1 MSGRGSNKFVDIEPW
16 ICLISWL
23 VLRKIYI
30 VKAMLFHQLSGHE
43 FEQTL
48 GDMKDREAWHA
59 EVHGVSKSQTRFND
73 WTITNGLS
81 NSHVQIW
88 DLTHTEGWIPQNWC
102 FQTVV
107 LEKTLESSLDCKEIK
122 AVNPKGNQSWIFI
135 GRTDAEVEA
144 PMLWLPDGK
153 SWLTGVGMLGKIEGK
168 RRRGSAEDEMVR

>member
-107 LEKTLESSLDCKEIK
+107 LEKTLALFCFRRQRNFSKNRSDDVTFWLK
-122 AVNPKGNQSWIFI
+122 AFHLCVWISTANRRKG
-135 GRTDAEVEA
+135 A
-144 PMLWLPDGK
+144 
-153 SWLTGVGMLGKIEGK
+153 
-168 RRRGSAEDEMVR
+168 